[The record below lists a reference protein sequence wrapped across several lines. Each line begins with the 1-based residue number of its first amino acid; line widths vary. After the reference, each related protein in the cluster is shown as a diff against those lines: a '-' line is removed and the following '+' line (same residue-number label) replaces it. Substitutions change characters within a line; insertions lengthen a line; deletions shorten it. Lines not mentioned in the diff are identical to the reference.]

1 LSEHLLGAPPGLRRG
16 PVASA
21 RSLATSQRSFAL
33 STGIMRTGTASD
45 DATTAAGPVAEVAAP
60 LMHEEHP
67 LGAVVALGTLA
78 AAAFCF
84 VTNESVPVGL
94 QPSMARSLHVS
105 IPAIGLLVTTYAV
118 VVAVMSVP
126 LTHLTKGLPRRQV
139 LAGVL
144 GTFALAALGSSF
156 TNSYWWLMAMRLVM
170 AFAHSVFWSIAAV
183 TATSL
188 FPARIRARAIAGVLG
203 GGSVAVVLG
212 VPAATW
218 LGQEGG
224 WHLPFLVLSGLGM
237 ALGAA
242 CLRALPQYHPQ
253 LTHASAGSEPDR
265 CRYVMVTGATVL
277 VVTGYFCTYT
287 YISTFLERVSHL
299 VAHSVPT
306 ALLVAGLGSI
316 VGVVGGGS
324 LFDRHP
330 KFATVAPV
338 AALTAAMAGLFVLGA
353 SPWAAVG
360 LSSVASLALTA
371 FNIANQNRI
380 LIVAPGSTDVANAWA
395 SAAFNVG
402 IAAGSLGG
410 GAVLGLS
417 GPRAIPAFGVIALAA
432 GLFLAV
438 KEVRRQ

>member
-1 LSEHLLGAPPGLRRG
+1 MR
-16 PVASA
+16 
-21 RSLATSQRSFAL
+21 TSQAN
-33 STGIMRTGTASD
+33 D
-45 DATTAAGPVAEVAAP
+45 DAIRPAGPVAEPAAQVMHENHPVAA
-60 LMHEEHP
+60 M
-67 LGAVVALGTLA
+67 VALGTLA
-78 AAAFCF
+78 GAAFCF
-84 VTNESVPVGL
+84 VTNESAPVGL
-94 QPSMARSLHVS
+94 QPTMARSLHVS
-105 IPAIGLLVTTYAV
+105 IPAIGLLVSSYAV

-126 LTHLTKGLPRRQV
+126 LTHMTKDLPRRQV

-156 TNSYWWLMAMRLVM
+156 TDNYWWLMAMRLVM
-170 AFAHSVFWSIAAV
+170 AFAHSVFWSIAVV
-183 TATSL
+183 TAASL
-188 FPARIRARAIAGVLG
+188 FPARTRARAIAGVLG

-218 LGQEGG
+218 LGQVGG

-242 CLRALPQYHPQ
+242 CLRTLPQYHPQ
-253 LTHASAGSEPDR
+253 VTHASAGSEPDR
-265 CRYVMVTGATVL
+265 RRYLMVTGATVL

-299 VAHSVPT
+299 AAHNVPA

-316 VGVVGGGS
+316 VGVVGAGA

-330 KFATVAPV
+330 DFATTAPV
-338 AALTAAMAGLFVLGA
+338 AALLAGMAALFVLGGSA
-353 SPWAAVG
+353 WAAIA
-360 LSSVASLALTA
+360 LSASASLALTA

-380 LIVAPGSTDVANAWA
+380 LTVAPGSTDLANAWA

-410 GAVLGLS
+410 GAVVSLS
-417 GPRAIPAFGVIALAA
+417 GPRAIPAFAVIALAG
-432 GLFLAV
+432 GLLLV
-438 KEVRRQ
+438 LGELRR